1 MLYYVIIYQ
10 YISYIISFVVI
21 FAIICYY
28 YTLPVNIVSRNLQK
42 TKRQNGNRSTVR
54 FASWTLALNSAVSAW
69 EAHDAPLFSHVSWQK
84 SHRPTVTWRLLLH
97 AQHHLLQTSWHV
109 LTFCLSFLNPC
120 LSFLNSRSGRSHM
133 FSSISRYFTMF
144 ILPFSIFSYL
154 STSFSLL
161 RNFFWRFIKLIHVMV
176 EKLWKDLII
185 LMENLEFSKFWF
197 SAFFAWLKALKDA
210 GGSPTT
216 TAATRR
222 QPQAIQPSATFCR
235 VQTFTRNFSF
245 KGWVRWIRWI
255 HKNWTKI
262 GQQLAEKHRKTPIFD
277 TPTPPNSRTGASRGR
292 WAPFARTSAGWISSG
307 DSKSRKKVCHN
318 EKQPSEGQGGQ
329 GQEASYFKVSG
340 SCSNCMI
347 AGGHL
352 V

>member
-185 LMENLEFSKFWF
+185 LMENLEFSNFWF
-197 SAFFAWLKALKDA
+197 FAFWPGWKPWRMQADPQPQLLPHVGSHRPSNLQQRSVEFKRSLETSPLKDE
-210 GGSPTT
+210 SDESDES
-216 TAATRR
+216 
-222 QPQAIQPSATFCR
+222 I
-235 VQTFTRNFSF
+235 
-245 KGWVRWIRWI
+245 
-255 HKNWTKI
+255 KI
-262 GQQLAEKHRKTPIFD
+262 GQKLEKLAEKHRKKLRFSIH
-277 TPTPPNSRTGASRGR
+277 PNSRTRELGL
-292 WAPFARTSAGWISSG
+292 P
-307 DSKSRKKVCHN
+307 
-318 EKQPSEGQGGQ
+318 
-329 GQEASYFKVSG
+329 
-340 SCSNCMI
+340 
-347 AGGHL
+347 AGGELLSLGLQQAGFHL
-352 V
+352 EIRKV